1 MSRNQHYKK
10 LIDKFGIETQI
21 TVCIE
26 ELSELQKEL
35 CKYLRGKNNTLEIS
49 EEMADVKIMFEQLE
63 FIFSNK
69 TLVEEIINKKIERTE
84 ERYLK
89 QC

>member
-1 MSRNQHYKK
+1 MTRNQQYKK
-10 LIDKFGIETQI
+10 LIEKFGIENQI
-21 TVCIE
+21 IIAVE

-35 CKYLRGKNNTLEIS
+35 CKYLRGKHNIVELS

-69 TLVEEIINKKIERTE
+69 TLVEEIITKKVERTE

-89 QC
+89 E